1 MILNEISTIH
11 ALDTA
16 LLAWLGQQKAVEVRD
31 LVLNMPTVRKAAWQM
46 FAGLDHHGHR
56 QEGSASGAPPV
67 APSTART
74 GTSTSRY

>member
-31 LVLNMPTVRKAAWQM
+31 LLLNMPTVRKVAWQM
-46 FAGLDHHGHR
+46 FVGLDHHGHR
-56 QEGSASGAPPV
+56 QADRFQACHQQN
-67 APSTART
+67 
-74 GTSTSRY
+74 